1 MTPRH
6 RSRSSP
12 SKGGPRPLDDPGM
25 NRPLPLW
32 AVVCFFSS
40 GAAALLYEVAWSKQ
54 LSYTLGNSLHA
65 IATVVAAFLAGL
77 AIGARFLG
85 VPLARRGNGARTY
98 ARLELGV
105 AALGVISLPIL
116 RGLEPFVGILYRALG
131 GEGAAF
137 ALARV
142 LLLFVI
148 LVPPAALMGAT
159 LPVLVGY
166 FERTWIGPQLARL
179 YAINTFGAVAGSV
192 AGGFLLMPVI
202 GLRGTTWVAAALNVM
217 VAGIA
222 TKAAAK
228 APSIAASKPKEP
240 STEPGSA
247 REPVARS
254 IFTLLFALSGVSALA
269 FQIVWV
275 RLFGLTLGSTVYSF
289 SAVLGV
295 YLLGLALGSSVAGRF
310 LRRGTS
316 YRSWG
321 HLQIALAV
329 ATALMLYSFSHLP
342 DWMWHA
348 VGRAGTRWGALLLSE
363 VGLVALL
370 LLVPCAILGAA
381 FPVATRLLQVRDG
394 GHAAGVAYAVNTV
407 GTIAGSLL
415 AGFFAIPTWG
425 VQGTHLAAM
434 WLSLAIGL
442 GALFLGRQRGTFW
455 VKRVLPASVALAM
468 VVILAGLA
476 PRWDPALM
484 SNGIYRPAQALRI
497 GQAARAGG
505 GESPVRQVSRYERV
519 LYYREGLNGS
529 VLVGSDP
536 LGQNRWLSVG
546 GKIDASTGDMETQ
559 VLLGLLPAALAD
571 SGAHALVIGLGSG
584 TTASAVLAAG
594 AGPTDVVELE
604 PGVVE
609 ASRFF
614 HAPGMNP
621 LDDPRV
627 TLILGD
633 ARTHLE
639 HSGRRYGIIVSE
651 PSNPWI
657 AGVNNLFTV
666 DFYRRV
672 RDQLEPDGV
681 FCQWLQVY
689 ELSPETFASLLG
701 SFSDVFPD
709 AYIFSIWRGFD
720 LLLVAAPAKSRLAL
734 ERLQSPAVAR
744 LLAEAKIRSPLEISA
759 HYAGPLAAM
768 AASLRAAPRNRDDRP
783 IVEYRAPRDMVR
795 VGGTT
800 PNTDP
805 RVIGAIPFVELMPD
819 GALYASW
826 TPEEWYASRARF
838 LMAYG
843 QRERAAVV
851 ARGADQAGFPELAQR
866 LRKEIE
872 AADRRAQAQERVEAA
887 RTLSASRRPAEAAR
901 ELERAVEI
909 DPDCGIAWAMLAE
922 ERKREGNIPGAEA
935 ALVHAESSPDSTVRA
950 SSALVAA
957 SLELGQGRPLA
968 AAERCREAQR
978 LNPRLAQS
986 YLLEA
991 RALREGGDVAGARA
1005 AILRGLRVLPEDREL
1020 QRGQAEQVGQ

>member
-1 MTPRH
+1 M
-6 RSRSSP
+6 
-12 SKGGPRPLDDPGM
+12 
-25 NRPLPLW
+25 
-32 AVVCFFSS
+32 VCFFSS
-40 GAAALLYEVAWSKQ
+40 GVAALLYEVVWSKQ

-65 IATVVAAFLAGL
+65 VATVVAAFLAGL
-77 AIGARFLG
+77 AIGARLLG
-85 VPLARRGNGARTY
+85 VPLAHRGNGARTY
-98 ARLELGV
+98 AWLELGV
-105 AALGVISLPIL
+105 AVLGTASIPIL
-116 RGLEPFVGILYRALG
+116 RGLEPFVGILYRSLG

-137 ALARV
+137 ALARF
-142 LLLFVI
+142 LLMFVI

-159 LPVLVGY
+159 LPVLVGH
-166 FERTWIGPQLARL
+166 FERNWIGPLLARL

-192 AGGFLLMPVI
+192 AAGFLLMPVI

-222 TKAAAK
+222 ARAGTK
-228 APSIAASKPKEP
+228 APSVALSKLKGPNA
-240 STEPGSA
+240 EPGSA
-247 REPVARS
+247 PNPAARR
-254 IFTLLFALSGVSALA
+254 IFTVLFALSGLSALV

-275 RLFGLTLGSTVYSF
+275 RLFSLIFGSSVYSF
-289 SAVLGV
+289 SAVLGI
-295 YLLGLALGSSVAGRF
+295 YLLGLALGSSVVGRF

-316 YRSWG
+316 YRAWG
-321 HLQIALAV
+321 YLQIALAV
-329 ATALMLYSFSHLP
+329 AAALMLQSFSHLP
-342 DWMWHA
+342 DWMWQVA
-348 VGRAGTRWGALLLSE
+348 ERAGARWGSLLLSE
-363 VGLVALL
+363 VGLMAVL

-394 GHAAGVAYAVNTV
+394 GHTAGVAYAVNTV

-415 AGFFAIPTWG
+415 AGFFAIPMWG

-442 GALFLGRQRGTFW
+442 GALCLGRREQSW
-455 VKRVLPASVALAM
+455 VRRTAPAGVALAT
-468 VVILAGLA
+468 VAILAGSA

-484 SNGIYRPAQALRI
+484 STGIYRPAQALNI
-497 GQAARAGG
+497 GQAARRAGG
-505 GESPVRQVSRYERV
+505 DESPVRQVSRYERV
-519 LYYREGLNGS
+519 LYYREGINGS
-529 VLVGSDP
+529 VLVGSDHQ
-536 LGQNRWLSVG
+536 GQNRWLRVG

-584 TTASAVLAAG
+584 TTASAVLAGG

-614 HAPGMNP
+614 QAPGLSP

-639 HSGRRYGIIVSE
+639 HSGRRYGIVVSE
-651 PSNPWI
+651 PSNPWM

-689 ELSPETFASLLG
+689 ELSPETFASLLA
-701 SFSDVFPD
+701 SFSDVFPEGRV
-709 AYIFSIWRGFD
+709 FSIWRGVD

-734 ERLQSPAVAR
+734 ERLQSPAAAR
-744 LLAEAKIRSPLEISA
+744 VLAEAKIRSPLEISA
-759 HYAGPLAAM
+759 YYAGPLSAM
-768 AASLRAAPRNRDDRP
+768 ATSLRAVPRNRDDRP

-795 VGGTT
+795 VGRTT
-800 PNTDP
+800 QNGDP
-805 RVIGAIPFVELMPD
+805 RVLAAIPFVERMPD
-819 GALYASW
+819 GALYGSW

-838 LMAYG
+838 LMDHG
-843 QRERAAVV
+843 LGERAAVV
-851 ARGADQAGFPELAQR
+851 ARGADGAGLPELAQS

-872 AADRRAQAQERVEAA
+872 AADRRAEAKERVKVA
-887 RTLSASRRPAEAAR
+887 RTLSASHQSADAIR
-901 ELERAVEI
+901 ELERAVEL

-935 ALVHAESSPDSTVRA
+935 ALAHAESSPDSTVRA

-957 SLELGQGRPLA
+957 SLELGLGRPLA
-968 AAERCREAQR
+968 AVERCREAQR
-978 LNPRLAQS
+978 WNPRLAQS

-991 RALREGGDVAGARA
+991 RVLREGGDVAGARA
-1005 AILRGLRVLPEDREL
+1005 AIERGLRALPEDREL
-1020 QRGQAEQVGQ
+1020 QRGKAEQVSQ